1 MTQAKRVLIVESGMP
16 AVPFEESI
24 LLRRDNE
31 VVRAGSGQEALQRFQ
46 AGPCDL
52 AVLDEH
58 LSDMPAAK
66 LALDLRTL
74 EGGRTLSILILGGM
88 PGEAPPPGVNKILPK
103 PVVRADFHEACSAL
117 LSVQARK
124 EGRLLVYVQ
133 VLGYVHTGFFL
144 CNSMNLSATG
154 ILLVTARKLK
164 MGETVELQITLPR
177 EREKVRV
184 NGEVMREAREVPTKL
199 NAYGVRF
206 TDLSDDDRKRI
217 RAFVQESL
225 NASSRG

>member
-16 AVPFEESI
+16 VVPFEESI

-46 AGPCDL
+46 TGPCDL
-52 AVLDEH
+52 AILDEH
-58 LSDMPAAK
+58 LSDMPATK
-66 LALDLRTL
+66 LAQDLRAL
-74 EGGRTLSILILGGM
+74 EGGRTLSILMLGGL
-88 PGEAPPPGVNKILPK
+88 PGDAPPAGVNKMLPK

-117 LSVQARK
+117 LSVQSRK
-124 EGRLLVYVQ
+124 EARLLVYVQ

-184 NGEVMREAREVPTKL
+184 NGEVMREAREVKTKL

-206 TDLSDDDRKRI
+206 TDLSDEDRKRI
-217 RAFVQESL
+217 RAFVQETLS
-225 NASSRG
+225 AGGKT